1 MGVSADFSAD
11 MVFPASSQ
19 RLFDTFASVSLR
31 VTTPLRLSLFVDC
44 GFGIHNF
51 HHVFDSDGL
60 MNQTVVEFGHVS
72 FFGRSGP
79 YAPVVFQRS
88 LRFS

>member
-11 MVFPASSQ
+11 MGFSSK
-19 RLFDTFASVSLR
+19 LAMPFDTFASVSLR

-60 MNQTVVEFGHVS
+60 LNQTVVEFGHES

-79 YAPVVFQRS
+79 HAPVVFQRS